1 MESAVPALAPTTCDE
16 LVRRAVSVATGT
28 PSRARAGLP
37 LSRHSRELLDG
48 CERRARRL
56 GCGYSQFAEAA
67 AFDFLGAALAGLF
80 AEHELPT
87 TDAHAVVAQTAAAL
101 GVAPEA
107 AGFAVYRRSLTGTE
121 SGSLPPGRAIELIV
135 SLLAQIAP
143 LSDVSLWCLDEDGD
157 LTCLAAAGEGA
168 HGRRLREAARAALDG
183 AISISSSVQ
192 TVVVERW
199 DRPYAVL
206 VARTRPT
213 VAARCA
219 DYLDEAAAAL
229 SPVLE
234 RDALYA
240 RGSERERDL
249 TAEGERR
256 LVRLGFDLHD
266 GPLQELVAFAED
278 LRLARN
284 QMSGLLAEELQARVR
299 GRFDDLEAR
308 LISLDRGL
316 RDVVG
321 SVSSTTALELPLE
334 LALQRELD
342 GTGIETE
349 LTIEGDVSSLTSSQK
364 IVVYRVVQ
372 ASLANVRKHS
382 GATHVAVSVRSTSR
396 FITLAVVDNGCG
408 FDVEETYEN
417 VRAAGRYGLAGVT
430 ERVQLLG
437 GTVEIDC
444 GTAGGTTVR
453 ATLPHWR
460 PATTAATP
468 LYAVTM

>member
-1 MESAVPALAPTTCDE
+1 MESAVPVVVPTISDE

-28 PSRARAGLP
+28 TPRACSGLQI
-37 LSRHSRELLDG
+37 SRHSRQVLDA

-56 GCGYSQFAEAA
+56 GSGDGQFAEAA

-80 AEHELPT
+80 AGEQLPPT
-87 TDAHAVVAQTAAAL
+87 EAHAAVAQTAAAL

-107 AGFAVYRRSLTGTE
+107 AAFAVYRRSLAGSE

-135 SLLAQIAP
+135 SLLAELAP
-143 LSDVSLWCLDEDGD
+143 LSDVSLWNLDEDGK
-157 LTCLAAAGEGA
+157 LTCVAATGEGA

-183 AISISSSVQ
+183 AISISASVQ
-192 TVVVERW
+192 TMLVERW
-199 DRPYAVL
+199 DRPHAVL
-206 VARTRPT
+206 VARTRPAF
-213 VAARCA
+213 AARCA

-240 RGSERERDL
+240 RGFERERDL
-249 TAEGERR
+249 TADGERR

-278 LRLARN
+278 LRLARS
-284 QMSGLLAEELQARVR
+284 QMSGLLADDEQARVR

-308 LISLDRGL
+308 LVSLDRGL

-321 SVSSTTALELPLE
+321 SVSSTTVLSLPLE
-334 LALQRELD
+334 VVLQRGLD
-342 GTGIETE
+342 GIAAETE
-349 LTIEGDVSSLTSSQK
+349 LTIEGDVSSLTRSQK

-372 ASLANVRKHS
+372 ASLANVRSHS
-382 GATHVAVSVRSTSR
+382 GATRVTVSVRSTSR
-396 FITLAVVDNGCG
+396 FITVEVVDNGCG
-408 FDVEETYEN
+408 FDVEETVEN
-417 VRAAGRYGLAGVT
+417 VRAAGRFGLAGVT

-437 GTVEIDC
+437 GTVEIDS
-444 GTAGGTTVR
+444 GTEGGTTVR

-460 PATTAATP
+460 PATAAATP